1 MKKINQELFI
11 AILDDDPDFAYVLS
25 RMIEKVLGAGKVQ
38 VHIQT
43 FRTTQEADTSPLS
56 FDLLFLDVELGNENG
71 IQWVKSGERPAS
83 FRTLLLLHPMI
94 IMCLTVL
101 RPVRLLI

>member
-43 FRTTQEADTSPLS
+43 FRTPRRCHLTCCFWMWNWAMKME
-56 FDLLFLDVELGNENG
+56 F
-71 IQWVKSGERPAS
+71 SG
-83 FRTLLLLHPMI
+83 
-94 IMCLTVL
+94 
-101 RPVRLLI
+101 

>member
-43 FRTTQEADTSPLS
+43 FRDNAGGGYLA
-56 FDLLFLDVELGNENG
+56 VV
-71 IQWVKSGERPAS
+71 I
-83 FRTLLLLHPMI
+83 
-94 IMCLTVL
+94 
-101 RPVRLLI
+101 

>member
-43 FRTTQEADTSPLS
+43 FRTTGGGYLA
-56 FDLLFLDVELGNENG
+56 VV
-71 IQWVKSGERPAS
+71 I
-83 FRTLLLLHPMI
+83 
-94 IMCLTVL
+94 
-101 RPVRLLI
+101 

>member
-71 IQWVKSGERPAS
+71 IQWVKKWRIS